1 MGNVRYEEVQCRQA
15 LNRVE
20 GMGFRWSLNPYRGC
34 VHGCQYCFARRY
46 HGFLE
51 LNASEDFTDIIFVK
65 VNCPDVL
72 RRELS
77 RPSWRGDAVA
87 MGTATDPYQPIE
99 GRYRLT
105 RRCLEALT
113 LKRTPVSVVTKRTMI
128 VRDRDVLT
136 DAARRAGCTVCF
148 SVTTLDPDPW
158 RSLEPGT
165 PPPLQRLRA
174 MGRLVQAGVKAGVL
188 LAPIIPGIT
197 DGRDNLEAV
206 VRAAAEQGACF
217 LGANVLHLKPGTRE
231 HFMGFLDREHPD
243 LLPAYQ
249 RLYPGSYTPKR
260 FHETLQ
266 SQVRALKLLHRLGER
281 PSPVIQPEERPRQM
295 TLGI

>member
-51 LNASEDFTDIIFVK
+51 LNASEDFTGIIFVK
-65 VNCPDVL
+65 VNCPDAL
-72 RRELS
+72 RQELS

-87 MGTATDPYQPIE
+87 VGTATDPYQPIE

-105 RRCLEALT
+105 RRCLEVLA
-113 LKRTPVSVVTKRTMI
+113 LKRTPVSLVTKGTMI
-128 VRDRDVLT
+128 VRDSDVLT
-136 DAARRAGCTVCF
+136 EAARRAGSTVCF
-148 SVTTLDPDPW
+148 SVTTLDPELW

-165 PPPLQRLRA
+165 PPPLKRLQA
-174 MGRLVQAGVKAGVL
+174 MGQLVRAGVKAGVL
-188 LAPIIPGIT
+188 LAPVIPGIT

-231 HFMGFLDREHPD
+231 HFMGFLNRDYPD

-260 FHETLQ
+260 FQETLQ
-266 SQVRALKLLHRLGER
+266 GQVQTLKRQHHLGER
-281 PSPVIQPEERPRQM
+281 PSPVIQPEERPRQLP
-295 TLGI
+295 LGV